1 MKQLYG
7 VHIKDTETFN
17 KAVKRLKKRFRT
29 IEKDCQTFI
38 NSITTDEDLG
48 IDLGNSVYKVRIP
61 NSDKQSGK
69 SGGYRLI
76 SYLKLIDNALYL
88 MYIYDKSN
96 LENISESE
104 IDQLILSSI

>member
-1 MKQLYG
+1 MKHLHDI
-7 VHIKDTETFN
+7 HIKDTETFN

-38 NSITTDEDLG
+38 DSIATDEDLG
-48 IDLGNSVYKVRIP
+48 IHLGNGVYKVRIP

-88 MYIYDKSN
+88 MYIYDKSDLDN
-96 LENISESE
+96 VSENE